1 LLADGLP
8 SVLVEEI
15 SAMPGDARALIIVD
29 MQNDFVLPRA
39 PACIAGAYATLPK
52 IREALTFWRQ
62 ASWPVIYLYR
72 EYRRDGS
79 DIEVTRLESFLRGK
93 TICLP
98 GSEGAKIVESIAPQR
113 SDYLVMKNRFS
124 GFMDTELDFILR
136 RRKVE
141 SIVVCGTQYPCC
153 VRATL
158 VDGLCYGYDVTCL
171 TDATSAASEDVAQA
185 NIRDLQN
192 MGIHCLT
199 VSGFIET
206 AKREVC

>member
-1 LLADGLP
+1 
-8 SVLVEEI
+8 
-15 SAMPGDARALIIVD
+15 MPGDPRALIIVD
-29 MQNDFVLPRA
+29 MQNDFVLPGA
-39 PACIAGAYATLPK
+39 PACVAGAYATLPK
-52 IREALTFWRQ
+52 IRQALSFWHQ
-62 ASWPVIYLYR
+62 VSWPVVYLYR

-93 TICLP
+93 PICLP
-98 GSEGAKIVESIAPQR
+98 GSEGAKFVESIAPQA
-113 SDYLVMKNRFS
+113 SDYQVMKNRFS

-136 RRKVE
+136 RKGVE

-158 VDGLCYGYDVTCL
+158 VDGLCYGYHTTCL
-171 TDATSAASEDVAQA
+171 TDATSAGSEEVALA

-199 VSGFIET
+199 VDAFIET
-206 AKREVC
+206 INKR